1 MIGTGEYMLN
11 KKNNK
16 VRAIATIVMDFPKAF
31 DTLNHNQTCKIKT
44 YGFEKNTSTLIEIY
58 FSNSHQI
65 TIKRGDK
72 FSKWKKKLTELPDVS
87 IFRPLFFSTFY

>member
-1 MIGTGEYMLN
+1 MIGTWEYMLN

-72 FSKWKKKLTELPDVS
+72 FSKWKKKLTELPDVLS
-87 IFRPLFFSTFY
+87 FVLYF